1 MATSADIAVQSSN
14 YTGNAQLGGAGGEA
28 FKLDLKPLEQL
39 VAYTN
44 LQNKTFWEQKQKNA
58 DKLVDKLASI
68 TSLDVNDL
76 YGSDRDKM
84 IDEMTAA
91 KSKVA
96 DALRDVPSD
105 PSEYAKWYANAQD
118 EIGKISG
125 KYATRKQRTIDRS
138 AQIALIQ
145 QKYPNNPRAQDAAIK
160 VLDDQFSNTD
170 GKLENVPL
178 WQATPLPEMPIPTST
193 LDVYHTGEGNM
204 DVKSSLTVFNI
215 PAVFKA
221 ATQISVLGFNQ
232 QSKFP
237 SKTIKDGTG
246 KEVPNPA
253 YATWAKGKTQREI
266 NYAEMQNVNA
276 DADETKQLLASGVSD
291 FKSVVAKYYDDN
303 GVFDEAK
310 FRKENAGN
318 TVLLGNLDAAQK
330 LTAYAK
336 TLKANMT
343 NGTMVSGELKYKLP
357 QSISTNDLDQA
368 IVDDFRNITPEQLL
382 ASHAFLGYAGDK
394 VENKEIMTN
403 SADEAKARANSL
415 QIARENNANEMAK
428 AMLPYKMAKK
438 MAGATGQQ
446 LQQAAS
452 DSGNLLYGVNTPKNI
467 NVHTL
472 DGKTIPNVSIKNGAV
487 VDAKG
492 AIVTDYSGDLKLPA
506 GYFNNSMITE
516 YYKVAGKDAPAIFV
530 QNGKYTAR
538 FKNGVIVGLQ
548 TVTDNSES
556 GVGGSFIDENQFRH
570 ITEQASQINVSAK
583 DYPDVN
589 YGVKPTVADEEYQK
603 ILEEIKNMK

>member
-1 MATSADIAVQSSN
+1 MATSADIAVNSST
-14 YTGNAQLGGAGGEA
+14 YTGNAALGGSGGEA

-84 IDEMTAA
+84 IDEMTSA

-145 QKYPNNPRAQDAAIK
+145 QKYPNNPKAQDAAIK

-178 WQATPLPEMPIPTST
+178 WQAAPLPEMPIPTST

-232 QSKFP
+232 QSEFP

-266 NYAEMQNVNA
+266 NYAEMQNVN
-276 DADETKQLLASGVSD
+276 ADETKQLLASGVSD

-403 SADEAKARANSL
+403 SADEAKQRASAERINANSQAGQDRRAL
-415 QIARENNANEMAK
+415 WGIKAAQGEVYSNGKWTKPKAAPTTESNNGIVPYWQNVLLPQINGNGKILTTPDKETGS
-428 AMLPYKMAKK
+428 LWWKK
-438 MAGATGQQ
+438 KIAGG
-446 LQQAAS
+446 
-452 DSGNLLYGVNTPKNI
+452 
-467 NVHTL
+467 
-472 DGKTIPNVSIKNGAV
+472 
-487 VDAKG
+487 
-492 AIVTDYSGDLKLPA
+492 KLPA
-506 GYFNNSMITE
+506 DFTGQAKVMPDEISGISVALFGEKGKNDNGTASEKTINSDSDINVNFVKGVPTGLVIDGVLYDSSDINRKATQMQNSSLSGSKKNTPDE
-516 YYKVAGKDAPAIFV
+516 AIFDS
-530 QNGKYTAR
+530 KP
-538 FKNGVIVGLQ
+538 KNNVTVPGL
-548 TVTDNSES
+548 
-556 GVGGSFIDENQFRH
+556 
-570 ITEQASQINVSAK
+570 
-583 DYPDVN
+583 
-589 YGVKPTVADEEYQK
+589 
-603 ILEEIKNMK
+603 